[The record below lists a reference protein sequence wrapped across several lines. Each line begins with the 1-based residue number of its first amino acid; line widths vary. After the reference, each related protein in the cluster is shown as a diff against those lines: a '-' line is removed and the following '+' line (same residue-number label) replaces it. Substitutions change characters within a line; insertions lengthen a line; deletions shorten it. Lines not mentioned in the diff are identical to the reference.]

1 MERVRVWVLWAGV
14 ALIAACVLVVAAA
27 SAAGVDW
34 IDPHSLV
41 LLPRVYWVP
50 TALGLALV
58 RLLPPRHG
66 RTALD
71 DRVALALGGRPIG
84 RELTRLLLC
93 LLAFLLSAVLLAW
106 LFEALGGALHVLGTP
121 VARVVFLGLL
131 PVLLVDRAGQPRVG
145 RVSQLQAL
153 AVRVGEPWR
162 WWGAVPV
169 AVVLAVVLYYR
180 WEALAGAGAGGLLLG
195 ALVVL
200 LLVALPEEVFF
211 RFLLQTRLEAVL
223 GRGAGIVLVALL
235 FAVAY
240 AALGGY
246 ADFFRFDTH
255 AVAGDYAV
263 AVAGYGVV
271 GLLYGYLWTRYRNLW
286 LNVAL
291 RTGALTL
298 IVGPAITM

>member
-1 MERVRVWVLWAGV
+1 MGRVRVWVLWAGA
-14 ALIAACVLVVAAA
+14 ALIAACLLVVAVAVTTG
-27 SAAGVDW
+27 AGW
-34 IDPHSLV
+34 IDPRSLV

-50 TALGLALV
+50 TALGLALAWS
-58 RLLPPRHG
+58 LPPRHG
-66 RTALD
+66 RTELD
-71 DRVALALGGRPIG
+71 DRVALALKGHPIG

-106 LFEALGGALHVLGTP
+106 LFEVFSGSLYVLGTP

-131 PVLLVDRAGQPRVG
+131 PVLLVDRGGQLRMD
-145 RVSQLQAL
+145 RASQLRVL
-153 AVRVGEPWR
+153 AVRVGEAWR

-169 AVVLAVVLYYR
+169 AVVLATVLRYR
-180 WEALAGAGAGGLLLG
+180 WEALTGLGAPGLLLG
-195 ALVVL
+195 ALAVL
-200 LLVALPEEVFF
+200 LVVALPEELFF

-235 FAVAY
+235 FAVTY

-246 ADFFRFDTH
+246 ADFFRFDAH
-255 AVAGDYAV
+255 AVGGDYVV
-263 AVAGYGVV
+263 AIAAYGVV

-298 IVGPAITM
+298 IVGPAIVV